1 VRGASLQTRPGDE
14 PQRERDRWREER
26 VTEGEGQ
33 VEGRESRSPIQMDIS
48 LKCCNSLT
56 DWSFA
61 PRGGVTINNNREAS
75 EEVRVLLN
83 VRRGSRELRWDGSVD
98 IKG

>member
-1 VRGASLQTRPGDE
+1 LCERSISADQTRARNDE
-14 PQRERDRWREER
+14 IR